1 MAPRGLPCAPL
12 ARSWP
17 CRGSGLS
24 SSGRAGEQ
32 HASPSPR
39 NSASAFPPFNSK
51 TLVTQSC
58 SEVKNSSCAR
68 RKQRGSTKM
77 AAVLAL
83 AEGLKKSAPF
93 HQSKYSSRLSE
104 TPLYER
110 TGFAVNWHVHPHWSR
125 LIAWSRPSS
134 HWQHRRRRPSY
145 KFILNPPSRWGQSF
159 AAGST
164 RLPPTQADLCSW
176 GDKGPAPP
184 PRRRRGAPP
193 ASK

>member
-1 MAPRGLPCAPL
+1 MVFGGGLGLLGASGSSGGASMRSGDAL
-12 ARSWP
+12 VAVARVWS
-17 CRGSGLS
+17 L

-32 HASPSPR
+32 HVSPSPR
-39 NSASAFPPFNSK
+39 NQPARFPRFNSK

-164 RLPPTQADLCSW
+164 RLPP
-176 GDKGPAPP
+176 AP
-184 PRRRRGAPP
+184 
-193 ASK
+193 